1 MDVLGLENEDLSNQV
16 ASLEEEKTTLEDTLY
31 QLKVET
37 RELQTKVKENEVCIL
52 VKKIYC
58 ARKQK

>member
-31 QLKVET
+31 QLKFET